1 MNLFITIVHFF
12 DFLDAFEA
20 LPEVAD
26 ALPALLLPR
35 TLPPDDD
42 LPAFFCS
49 CHARYF
55 LNWAMVIWSVVL
67 VDFLPLGDGAVGRVF
82 LAPVVVLLA
91 ETLPAAG
98 ADWLF
103 YGVSFLLPGLFGVY
117 LTILSTL
124 FLTSAVAASPFLTEA
139 FLPLAA
145 DLAAALALPLAP
157 PLTWAAPASPP

>member
-1 MNLFITIVHFF
+1 MFYEFIHYNYDVIHFF
-12 DFLDAFEA
+12 DLFEAFDA
-20 LPEVAD
+20 LPEVAE
-26 ALPALLLPR
+26 ALPADLLPR
-35 TLPPDDD
+35 TLPPDED

-67 VDFLPLGDGAVGRVF
+67 VDFLPDGDGAVGRVF

-103 YGVSFLLPGLFGVY
+103 CGVSFLLPGLLGVY

-124 FLTSAVAASPFLTEA
+124 FLTSAEAPASAFLAVPFLA
-139 FLPLAA
+139 LAA
-145 DLAAALALPLAP
+145 DLEAAFALPLAP
-157 PLTWAAPASPP
+157 PLT